1 VKINDA
7 REFGRVAVVMG
18 GESAEREVSLDSG
31 RNVLAALRARGVDAH
46 AVDGIPALL
55 DALRAG
61 HYARVFNILHGQ
73 HGGGED
79 GVLQGALDSLH
90 VPYTGSGVLGSALS
104 MDKVRTKQV
113 WIAQGLPT
121 PRFVALRKGRTHLH
135 AAAALAPF
143 RPADTFPHFAG
154 EGTAGRSVAG
164 GGRNSNGV
172 DVHAAA
178 AKIGLPVIV
187 KPACEGSSVGV
198 TRVHREEDL
207 AAAAELAARYP
218 GDLLVEELIEGDEL
232 TVAVLGREALPSI
245 RIVPKGAFYD
255 YHAKYVAEDTQY
267 LCPGLDGAAE
277 AELRALA
284 LAAFDA
290 VGCAGWGRVDVMRDH
305 EGRNFLLE
313 VNTAPGMTS
322 HSLVPKAAGTV
333 GIDFETLCW
342 RVLETSF
349 DREMEAGNREPVA
362 GNARAGSSGYRLPAT
377 GSRDPGRSTP

>member
-1 VKINDA
+1 MKVTDA
-7 REFGRVAVVMG
+7 RQFGRVAVVMG
-18 GESAEREVSLDSG
+18 GQSAERDVSLDSG

-46 AVDGIPALL
+46 PVDGIPALL

-79 GVLQGALDSLH
+79 GVLQGALESLR

-104 MDKVRTKQV
+104 MDKVRSKWV

-121 PRFVALRKGRTHLH
+121 PRFVPLRKG
-135 AAAALAPF
+135 
-143 RPADTFPHFAG
+143 
-154 EGTAGRSVAG
+154 E
-164 GGRNSNGV
+164 

-178 AKIGLPVIV
+178 AKLGLPVIV
-187 KPACEGSSVGV
+187 KPSSEGSSVGI
-198 TRVHREEDL
+198 TRVFKDSDL
-207 AAAAELAARYP
+207 DAAVELAARYP
-218 GDLLVEELIEGDEL
+218 GDLLVESLIEGDEL
-232 TVAVLGREALPSI
+232 TVSVLGRQALPSI

-277 AELRALA
+277 EEIRALA

-290 VGCAGWGRVDVMRDH
+290 LGCSGWGRVDVMRDR
-305 EGRNFLLE
+305 EGRNWLLE
-313 VNTAPGMTS
+313 ANTAPGMTS
-322 HSLVPKAAGTV
+322 HSLVPKSAKAI

-342 RVLETSF
+342 RILESTF
-349 DREMEAGNREPVA
+349 EKEAAFAKEA
-362 GNARAGSSGYRLPAT
+362 AR
-377 GSRDPGRSTP
+377 